1 MSVQMNVAE
10 GNNFIAELN
19 SRNET
24 LWDVLKGVNQS
35 VEEISNSAQGGVV
48 GQLVNAYNSMCE
60 STTKLVQSFTGLA
73 EAVTGVLQ
81 AATGL
86 AETIS
91 DLINPLGKLFG

>member
-1 MSVQMNVAE
+1 MSVQMNVGEA
-10 GNNFIAELN
+10 NSFLSELQSKN
-19 SRNET
+19 DSLRE
-24 LWDVLKGVNQS
+24 VLNGVNQS

-48 GQLVNAYNSMCE
+48 GQLVNAYNSMCD

-73 EAVTGVLQ
+73 EAVTGVIQ

-86 AETIS
+86 AETIG